1 MVKVVK
7 VVGVRRYSFK
17 GLKGDDVKMVNLSCL
32 YKDEN
37 TEGAGCITFNV
48 TEKFYDNNNIKVNSS
63 FEFAYAIENKRNKV
77 VAVFP
82 IE

>member
-1 MVKVVK
+1 MVKVCK
-7 VVGVRRYSFK
+7 VVGVRKYSFK
-17 GLKGDDVKMVNLSCL
+17 GIKGDEIKMVALSCL
-32 YKDEN
+32 YTDEK
-37 TEGAGCITFNV
+37 TEGVSCIVFNV
-48 TEKFYDNNNIKVNSS
+48 TENFYVNNNIKVNSS